1 MDSKPL
7 SNNTQPLPS
16 PSTTDWQLPRRR
28 NEIVLV
34 HISLSL
40 SLSLHIFYL
49 SLDVGFCDDIPLM
62 AARFFL
68 QIYSFSNPHLQVSRL
83 YGKEMATKTH
93 VGWVH
98 GRGKGGVKEEGK
110 IRRNTRMSK
119 IFFTRSLLFCHHFF
133 WFVGCEMRWERRK
146 GGNKKVLVQW
156 DLFLA
161 VKEIARFLGFAAM
174 GKMKNL

>member
-62 AARFFL
+62 AARFFFKSIL
-68 QIYSFSNPHLQVSRL
+68 FQILIFKSRDF
-83 YGKEMATKTH
+83 MARKWQRKRML
-93 VGWVH
+93 GGCMGE
-98 GRGKGGVKEEGK
+98 GREE
-110 IRRNTRMSK
+110 
-119 IFFTRSLLFCHHFF
+119 
-133 WFVGCEMRWERRK
+133 
-146 GGNKKVLVQW
+146 
-156 DLFLA
+156 
-161 VKEIARFLGFAAM
+161 
-174 GKMKNL
+174 